1 MPRPDRVAIL
11 FSINCFAA
19 AALALAIGFGLDLPR
34 PYWAVLTVYITSQPL
49 AGGVRSKAIYRLI
62 GTLSGAVFTVAILPP
77 LVNEPW
83 LLSIALALWV
93 GVCLGISLLDRTPR
107 AYMLML

>member
-1 MPRPDRVAIL
+1 MSILDHVPKLDRVAAF

-62 GTLSGAVFTVAILPP
+62 GTFSGALFTVLVMPP
-77 LVNEPW
+77 LVNEP
-83 LLSIALALWV
+83 LALSFVLALWV
-93 GVCLGISLLDRTPR
+93 GVCLGVS
-107 AYMLML
+107 